1 MTVIRIKERV
11 KTFNARMIVYEEE
24 GELKIY
30 SAPATIPY
38 DEFIANFE
46 REKRVSFDPATGTCK
61 PCEPREETTTLENDD
76 AHARREDDANL
87 TATAPV
93 PAPEEKNVDEPQ
105 RAPDDLARSR
115 Q

>member
-61 PCEPREETTTLENDD
+61 PCEPREATAPLENKDV
-76 AHARREDDANL
+76 RETCEEDDAL
-87 TATAPV
+87 LGTARVATA
-93 PAPEEKNVDEPQ
+93 EENHADEPQ
-105 RAPDDLARSR
+105 RAPDNLARSR